1 MILFYCRQTYFCRLI
16 QGFSMAH
23 ETGPTPILQDQLAAL
38 RQLVAQSTAHL
49 AAACIEQGVISMQ
62 RLNQRQ
68 TTLFDL
74 ALVAA
79 QLTAAEQLVQH
90 AATLAPDATPDAVWV
105 HTLAELQVAD
115 TVQAGL
121 SCFTYREAEFGL
133 EEAAVATLARHSAQF
148 LRAQH
153 APARIAAAAEL
164 LYTVGHAGADNLSAE
179 QRAVQT
185 TFRRFAE
192 TRIAPIA
199 QQLHCE
205 NRLLPDEY
213 IAELAAMGCFG
224 LSIPTEHGGYQEG
237 EASDHLAMVLASEQL
252 ARVSFATVGSL
263 LIRPELVAGV
273 LLTGATPAQ
282 QARWLPRI
290 ARGELQMAVAVSEPD
305 RGSDLTQMQTM
316 ARRTPGGWLLSGR
329 KMWCTLAGR
338 ADMVMVLACTDPTAA
353 DPRRGLSLFM
363 VEKPATYGRTFEH
376 VQEQGTFAGQA
387 VATLGYRGLHSF
399 QLSFD
404 NYFVPADNL
413 IGGAAGEGMGYFWQI
428 HSFAGGRVQTAAR
441 GLGVM
446 AAAFEAA
453 LGYAPQRVVFG
464 HPLADYP
471 LTQRKLVRMAML
483 IQAGRR
489 LTYYAAQERD
499 EVQALIAGAMAK
511 LFTARAAEWITR
523 EAQQL
528 HGGVGY
534 AEETPVARHFV
545 DARLLGIFE
554 GADEVV
560 AVLVIA
566 WLLLS
571 REIGAYGR

>member
-1 MILFYCRQTYFCRLI
+1 
-16 QGFSMAH
+16 
-23 ETGPTPILQDQLAAL
+23 
-38 RQLVAQSTAHL
+38 
-49 AAACIEQGVISMQ
+49 
-62 RLNQRQ
+62 
-68 TTLFDL
+68 
-74 ALVAA
+74 
-79 QLTAAEQLVQH
+79 
-90 AATLAPDATPDAVWV
+90 
-105 HTLAELQVAD
+105 
-115 TVQAGL
+115 
-121 SCFTYREAEFGL
+121 
-133 EEAAVATLARHSAQF
+133 
-148 LRAQH
+148 
-153 APARIAAAAEL
+153 
-164 LYTVGHAGADNLSAE
+164 
-179 QRAVQT
+179 
-185 TFRRFAE
+185 
-192 TRIAPIA
+192 
-199 QQLHCE
+199 
-205 NRLLPDEY
+205 
-213 IAELAAMGCFG
+213 
-224 LSIPTEHGGYQEG
+224 
-237 EASDHLAMVLASEQL
+237 
-252 ARVSFATVGSL
+252 VGSL

-376 VQEQGTFAGQA
+376 TQEQGSFAGQA
-387 VATLGYRGLHSF
+387 VATLGYRGLHTF